1 MREERT
7 KLPPSSSVCLIPE
20 SSPSRLFV
28 ISAVPLV
35 SILGLWRASVT
46 SVGSVFP
53 MWFVFDRGEEPI
65 HIGNSCLYCMFQ
77 VANVNS
83 GCGIFIQ
90 VLNVW
95 LVLFVAVVY
104 HKANVKCFL
113 Y

>member
-1 MREERT
+1 MLVREERT
-7 KLPPSSSVCLIPE
+7 NLPPSSSVCLIPE
-20 SSPSRLFV
+20 SLPSRLFV

-46 SVGSVFP
+46 FVGSVFP

-65 HIGNSCLYCMFQ
+65 HIGNSCMFQ

-95 LVLFVAVVY
+95 LVLCSCGF